1 MIPQLLL
8 LSIFAVWIYTAFR
21 TRFQSPEQYQQYKV
35 TLIFIALFLVILYW
49 GNFFDVII
57 QKIN

>member
-21 TRFQSPEQYQQYKV
+21 SRFQSTDQYQQYRV
-35 TLIFIALFLVILYW
+35 TLIFIGVFLAILYW
-49 GNFFDVII
+49 GNFLEYPS
-57 QKIN
+57 